1 MSNFPFILTTGI
13 IVVFLGGLTQI
24 LTGFGFG
31 LVTVPILVIFLVPQL
46 VFLIVLRTSMLL
58 TFYLLIETRRWLE
71 LKRILVLMAAG
82 VAGLPFG
89 IIILKQLDA
98 GILRVFIGVIIVLFG
113 LAFLSGYRR
122 EIRNEKLASVLIGFV
137 SGLLSGST
145 SLSGPPVILFFTNQG
160 LKKQTFRANIVA
172 YFTVLSLVTLPAFI
186 FSGLITPEVLK
197 FTLWFLP
204 AMILGALLGVR
215 LAPRVKEV
223 LFRRIALI
231 IVVIAGFISILSGSG
246 ILN

>member
-13 IVVFLGGLTQI
+13 IVVFLGGLTQG

-46 VFLIVLRTSMLL
+46 VVPIVLLTSMLL

>member
-1 MSNFPFILTTGI
+1 MSNSPLIIIIGI
-13 IVVFLGGLTQI
+13 AVVFLGGLTQG

-46 VFLIVLRTSMLL
+46 VVPIVLLTSMLL

-98 GILRVFIGVIIVLFG
+98 DILRVFIGIIIVLFG
-113 LAFLSGYRR
+113 LAFLLGYRR
-122 EIRNEKLASVLIGFV
+122 EIKNERLASVLIGFV

-186 FSGLITPEVLK
+186 FSGLITPEVIELS
-197 FTLWFLP
+197 LWFLP
-204 AMILGALLGVR
+204 AMILGAFLGIK
-215 LAPRVKEV
+215 LSHRVNET
-223 LFRRIALI
+223 LFRRITLV
-231 IVVIAGFISILSGSG
+231 IVIVAGFVTVLSASG
-246 ILN
+246 ILR